1 MTDTQISAQTV
12 AGPVYSVP
20 QQRKIVTA
28 IPGPKSQQL
37 HDRRSKV
44 VSAGVSSALPV
55 YIEHANGAILV
66 DVDGNQ
72 FIDFGAGIGVTT
84 VGHTEARVVE
94 AAAAQ
99 LQDVIHTLF
108 TITPYEE
115 YVRVAELLAEHT
127 PGNWQKKSVLVN
139 SGAEAVENGVKI
151 ARKFTGRRGVAV
163 LDHAY
168 HGRTNLTMA
177 MNFKAMPYASGFG
190 PLAGDV
196 YHAPSSY
203 PYRDGLSGADAAAR
217 TISYLEKIIGASDLA
232 CLVVE
237 PIQGEGGFMVPADG
251 FLPTLQGWC
260 TANGVVMIADE
271 IQSGMART
279 GRYYASEHFEWE
291 PDLVLS
297 AKGIAG
303 GLPLAAVTGRAEIMD
318 ASHPGGLGGTFG
330 GNPVACAAA
339 IAVFESI
346 EQNHLLAEGRRIEA
360 TLTAR
365 PRAAQAAL
373 RHHRRHPRQGR
384 DDRHR
389 TRAARHPRHHEGAER
404 RRGRRARRIRS
415 TARRAAAQRG
425 HLRQRAALPP
435 EPRGDR
441 RAHRRRPPRARRRP
455 RGPRLSR
462 GRHILRRRFRR
473 TRRGRTK
480 WFHRVPA
487 RRLRH
492 RALPR
497 RRGAARPRRRH
508 DADLPALLP
517 EAVPSGRRDDL
528 RRHAAG

>member
-1 MTDTQISAQTV
+1 MTDTRIDAQT
-12 AGPVYSVP
+12 AAAPVYTVP
-20 QQRKIVTA
+20 QERRIVTA
-28 IPGPKSQQL
+28 IPGPKSQELQA
-37 HDRRSKV
+37 RRSKV
-44 VSAGVSSALPV
+44 VSSGVSSALPV
-55 YIEHANGAILV
+55 YIERANGAILV

-72 FIDFGAGIGVTT
+72 FVDFGAGIGVTT
-84 VGHTEARVVE
+84 IGHTEQRVV
-94 AAAAQ
+94 AAAADQ

-127 PGNWQKKSVLVN
+127 PGNWEKKSVLVN

-151 ARKFTGRRGVAV
+151 ARKHTGRRAVAV

-177 MNFKAMPYASGFG
+177 MNYKAMPYATGFG

-217 TISYLEKIIGASDLA
+217 TIAYLEKVIGASDLA

-251 FLPTLQGWC
+251 FLPTLQAWC
-260 TANGVVMIADE
+260 TEHGVVMIADE

-279 GRYYASEHFEWE
+279 GRYYASEHFGWE

-318 ASHPGGLGGTFG
+318 ASQPGGLGGTFG

-346 EQNHLLAEGRRIEA
+346 DEHDLLAEGRRIEA
-360 TLTAR
+360 TFRAGLERLAARYDIIGEIRGKGAMIAIELVQPGTSQTTKTPNAEAVTAIVAF
-365 PRAAQAAL
+365 AAQHGVLFLSAGTYGNVLRFLPSLAVSDAL
-373 RHHRRHPRQGR
+373 IEDGLRVL
-384 DDRHR
+384 DD
-389 TRAARHPRHHEGAER
+389 AFASLG
-404 RRGRRARRIRS
+404 
-415 TARRAAAQRG
+415 
-425 HLRQRAALPP
+425 
-435 EPRGDR
+435 
-441 RAHRRRPPRARRRP
+441 
-455 RGPRLSR
+455 
-462 GRHILRRRFRR
+462 
-473 TRRGRTK
+473 
-480 WFHRVPA
+480 
-487 RRLRH
+487 
-492 RALPR
+492 
-497 RRGAARPRRRH
+497 
-508 DADLPALLP
+508 
-517 EAVPSGRRDDL
+517 
-528 RRHAAG
+528 